1 MSTAAV
7 AVAVVERLRRAGLT
21 VATGESLTGG
31 LVSAAL
37 VDVPGASSV
46 VRGGVVTYATSL
58 KAQVLGV
65 EQAVL
70 DDGGPVQAEVA
81 RQLARGAARLL
92 GADCG
97 IGTTGVA
104 GPGPSD
110 GHPAGT
116 VFVAAS
122 RGDTVRVRE
131 LALAGT
137 RPLIRRAST
146 AAALALLVGLLADE
160 SARRQRLTAGP
171 A

>member
-1 MSTAAV
+1 MTAA
-7 AVAVVERLRRAGLT
+7 AVVERLRRAGLT

-37 VDVPGASSV
+37 VDVPGASWA

-81 RQLARGAARLL
+81 RQLALGAARLL

-104 GPGPSD
+104 GPGPAD
-110 GHPAGT
+110 GAAAGT

-122 RGDTVRVRE
+122 LTGTVRVRR
-131 LALAGT
+131 LAVAGT
-137 RPLIRRAST
+137 RPLVRRAAVGAALAVLLGLLEDGEQT
-146 AAALALLVGLLADE
+146 AAA
-160 SARRQRLTAGP
+160 AR
-171 A
+171 

>member
-1 MSTAAV
+1 MTAP
-7 AVAVVERLRRAGLT
+7 AVVERLRRAGLT

-37 VDVPGASSV
+37 VDVPGASHAV
-46 VRGGVVTYATSL
+46 LGGVVTYATRL

-81 RQLARGAARLL
+81 RQLALGAARLL

-104 GPGPSD
+104 GPGPAD
-110 GHPAGT
+110 GAPAGT

-122 RGDTVRVRE
+122 VAGTVRARRLDV
-131 LALAGT
+131 AGT
-137 RPLIRRAST
+137 RPLVRRAAVGAGLAVLLGLLEDREQTT
-146 AAALALLVGLLADE
+146 AAD
-160 SARRQRLTAGP
+160 R
-171 A
+171 

>member
-1 MSTAAV
+1 MTAA
-7 AVAVVERLRRAGLT
+7 AVVERLRRAGLT

-37 VDVPGASSV
+37 VDVPGASLAV
-46 VRGGVVTYATSL
+46 LGGVVTYATSL

-81 RQLARGAARLL
+81 RQLALGAARLL

-110 GHPAGT
+110 GAAAGT

-122 RGDTVRVRE
+122 LAGTVRARR
-131 LALAGT
+131 LAVAGT
-137 RPLIRRAST
+137 RPLVRRA
-146 AAALALLVGLLADE
+146 AVGAGLAVLLGLLEDRE
-160 SARRQRLTAGP
+160 QTAGG
-171 A
+171 AR

>member
-1 MSTAAV
+1 MTAA
-7 AVAVVERLRRAGLT
+7 AVVERLRRAGLT
-21 VATGESLTGG
+21 IATGESLTGG

-37 VDVPGASSV
+37 IDVPGASRAV
-46 VRGGVVTYATSL
+46 LGGVVTYATSL

-81 RQLARGAARLL
+81 RQLALGAARLL

-104 GPGPSD
+104 GPGPAD
-110 GHPAGT
+110 GAAAGT

-122 RGDTVRVRE
+122 LAGTVRVRR
-131 LALAGT
+131 LAVAGT
-137 RPLIRRAST
+137 RPLVRRAAVGAGIAVLLGLLEDREQT
-146 AAALALLVGLLADE
+146 AAA
-160 SARRQRLTAGP
+160 AR
-171 A
+171 